1 MMRHCQYV
9 HPAQW
14 VAVGFAALLAFAV
27 PARAQVEIRWMAV
40 GSLNHWF
47 ASTGHE
53 IEEGRVSVQQDG
65 LQWPAYYKYQ
75 DMEAAS
81 GLWLGVTNWTDQGGT
96 NYLQKVV
103 HVGPRVNGLGEFYP
117 VSFKTVSRF
126 APPTVYAD
134 GNVSTGG
141 APLSSTTID
150 PTLKC
155 DRMIINTAN
164 TAIGVTMTR
173 KILAWCQTYNDNY
186 FIYEYTFTNTGQIDG
201 TASAPLAGQTLN
213 GFRVFIQSRYAC
225 TYDGSQEIN
234 NQTSWG
240 INSMNDARGDGVK
253 PDPVGQ
259 QFRCRYTWQGLYPT
273 FTAYSN
279 IGAPMFTPALPA
291 NDPADTVGR
300 LAAAQ
305 FVGTVTLHAD
315 RSATDTTDD
324 LSQPSTTTYFG
335 SDEKLNPPTSNNSQF
350 NNAYMTAEYAVM
362 SSGHANPRHAD
373 KVQPDGAF
381 DLPTG
386 DPSLGTTG
394 GLSNADGYGPYT
406 LAPGQSIHIVCAE
419 GASGLSRAAC
429 ISVGH
434 AFKAAG
440 GGIVTPAAK
449 AKNDS
454 VLTGRDSLFQTFK
467 RAMANYTS
475 GYNIPQPPLP
485 PKTLNVQSAGD
496 GVVLNWDVYG
506 GDPLLQGFKIYR
518 ARDRSDGTYSLVTT
532 LGPAE
537 RGYKDTALSR
547 GYDYYYYVVSMGPVI
562 TSDPSNG
569 STPVGGPLTSN
580 RIMSQTY
587 DKVNLLRASVET
599 PLPTIRIVPNPFSL
613 AADIS
618 RLRWGSLEGDRIA
631 FFNIPGQC
639 KIKIYTETGQL
650 IKEII
655 HSNGSGDEYW
665 NSNTSSGQVIVSG
678 VYIVVFENM
687 KTGERT
693 IRKLA
698 VIR

>member
-1 MMRHCQYV
+1 MRHRQYA
-9 HPAQW
+9 HSG
-14 VAVGFAALLAFAV
+14 VAFSLAALLALAV

-81 GLWLGVTNWTDQGGT
+81 GLWIGVTNWTDQTGT
-96 NYLQKVV
+96 TWLQKVV
-103 HVGPRVNGLGEFYP
+103 HVGPRVNGLGEFFP
-117 VSFKTVSRF
+117 VTFKTINRF
-126 APPTVYAD
+126 DPPTVYAD
-134 GNVSTGG
+134 GVVSVGG
-141 APLSSTTID
+141 APLSSSTTD

-155 DRMIINTAN
+155 DRMIINTDN

-201 TASAPLAGQTLN
+201 TTAAPLAGQTLN
-213 GFRVFIQSRYAC
+213 GLRIFIQSRYAC
-225 TYDGSQEIN
+225 TYDGSQEIGN
-234 NQTSWG
+234 PTSWG

-253 PDPVGQ
+253 PDPAGQ
-259 QFRCRYTWQGLYPT
+259 QFRCRYTWQGLFPT

-291 NDPADTVGR
+291 DDPADTVGR

-305 FVGTVTLHAD
+305 FIGTETLHAD
-315 RSATDTTDD
+315 KSATDTTDD
-324 LSQPSTTTYFG
+324 PSQPSTTTYFG

-350 NNAYMTAEYAVM
+350 NVPYMAAEYAVM
-362 SSGHANPRHAD
+362 SSGHASPRHAD

-381 DLPTG
+381 DVPTG

-394 GLSNADGYGPYT
+394 GFTNADGYGPYT
-406 LAPGQSIHIVCAE
+406 LGPGQSIHIVCAE
-419 GASGLSRAAC
+419 GASGLSRTAC
-429 ISVGH
+429 LSVGH
-434 AFKAAG
+434 AFKAAVSSG
-440 GGIVTPAAK
+440 VPATVAAGTK

-454 VLTGRDSLFQTFK
+454 VLTGRDSLFQTFR
-467 RAMANYTS
+467 RALANYNS

-485 PKTLNVQSAGD
+485 PKTFTAQSAGD
-496 GVVLNWDVYG
+496 GVNLSWDVYP
-506 GDPLLQGFKIYR
+506 GDPLLKGFQIYR
-518 ARDRSDGTYSLVTT
+518 ARDRSDGTYSLVATV
-532 LGPAE
+532 GAAE
-537 RGYKDTALSR
+537 RSYKDTALSR
-547 GYDYYYYVVSMGPVI
+547 GFDYYYYLLSVGSAV
-562 TSDPSNG
+562 TSDPTG
-569 STPVGGPLTSN
+569 STPAGALLTSN
-580 RIMSQTY
+580 RLMAQTY

-599 PLPTIRIVPNPFSL
+599 PLSSIRIVPNPFSI
-613 AADIS
+613 ASDIAT
-618 RLRWGSLEGDRIA
+618 LRFGATVGDRIA

-639 KIKIYTETGQL
+639 RIRIYTEVGEL
-650 IKEII
+650 IKEIL
-655 HSNGSGDEYW
+655 HTNGSGDEYW
-665 NSNTSSGQVIVSG
+665 NSNTSSGQVVVSG

-687 KTGERT
+687 KTGERA
-693 IRKLA
+693 IKKLA

>member
-1 MMRHCQYV
+1 MMRHRQYR
-9 HPAQW
+9 HPAKW
-14 VAVGFAALLAFAV
+14 VAAGLAALLAISV
-27 PARAQVEIRWMAV
+27 PAGAQVEIRWMAI

-75 DMEAAS
+75 DVEAAS
-81 GLWLGVTNWTDQGGT
+81 GLWLGVTNWKDATGT
-96 NYLQKVV
+96 TWLQKVV

-126 APPTVYAD
+126 QPPTVFAD
-134 GNVSTGG
+134 GNASTGG
-141 APLSSTTID
+141 APLSNMTID

-155 DRMIINTAN
+155 DRMIINIDN

-173 KILAWCQTYNDNY
+173 KILAWTQTYNDNY
-186 FIYEYTFTNTGQIDG
+186 FVYEYTFTNTGQID
-201 TASAPLAGQTLN
+201 ASAAAPLSGQTLN
-213 GFRVFIQSRYAC
+213 GFYVFIQSRYSC
-225 TYDGSQEIN
+225 TYDGSQEIGN
-234 NQTSWG
+234 PTSWG

-259 QFRCRYTWQGLYPT
+259 QFRCRYTWQGLYPG
-273 FTAYSN
+273 FTKYNN

-315 RSATDTTDD
+315 RSATDSTDD

-350 NNAYMTAEYAVM
+350 NTAYMATEYAVM
-362 SSGHANPRHAD
+362 SAGHKAPRHAD
-373 KVQPDGAF
+373 VVQPDGAF
-381 DLPTG
+381 DVPTG
-386 DPSLGTTG
+386 DPSLGTSG

-419 GASGLSRAAC
+419 AVSGLSREHC
-429 ISVGH
+429 VSVGK
-434 AFKAAG
+434 AFKSG
-440 GGIVTPAAK
+440 LITTK

-454 VLTGRDSLFQTFK
+454 VLTGRDSLFQTFR
-467 RAMANYTS
+467 RAIANYAS
-475 GYNIPQPPLP
+475 GYNIPQSPLP

-496 GVVLNWDVYG
+496 GVDLSWDVYP
-506 GDPLLQGFKIYR
+506 GDPLLQGFRIYR
-518 ARDRSDGTYSLVTT
+518 ARDRSDGTYSLIAS
-532 LGPAE
+532 LASSE
-537 RGYKDTALSR
+537 RSYKDTALSR
-547 GYDYYYYVVSMGPVI
+547 GFDYYYYVVSVGPTI
-562 TSDPSNG
+562 TTDPSNG

-587 DKVNLLRASVET
+587 DKVNLLRSSVET
-599 PLPTIRIVPNPFSL
+599 PLSGIRIVPNPYSI
-613 AADIS
+613 ASDIAN
-618 RLRWGSLEGDRIA
+618 LRFGATVGDRIA
-631 FFNIPGQC
+631 FFNIPGLC
-639 KIKIYTETGQL
+639 KIRIYTETGEL
-650 IKEII
+650 IKEIL
-655 HSNGSGDEYW
+655 HTNGSGDEYW

-678 VYIVVFENM
+678 VYIVIFENM
-687 KTGERT
+687 KTGERA
-693 IRKLA
+693 IKKLA

>member
-1 MMRHCQYV
+1 MRHRQFANPV
-9 HPAQW
+9 QW
-14 VAVGFAALLAFAV
+14 VAVVLVAVLAFST

-75 DMEAAS
+75 DVEAAS

-103 HVGPRVNGLGEFYP
+103 HVGPRVNGLNEFFP

-126 APPTVYAD
+126 TPPSVFAD
-134 GNVSTGG
+134 GNPSTGG
-141 APLSSTTID
+141 APLSNTTID

-186 FIYEYTFTNTGQIDG
+186 FIYEYTFTNTGQING
-201 TASAPLAGQTLN
+201 SSAAPLASQTLN

-225 TYDGSQEIN
+225 TYDGSQEIGN
-234 NQTSWG
+234 PTSWG
-240 INSMNDARGDGVK
+240 INTMNDARGDGVK

-259 QFRCRYTWQGLYPT
+259 QFRARFAWQGLFPT
-273 FTAYSN
+273 FTKYSN
-279 IGAPMFTPALPA
+279 IGAPMFTPAAPA
-291 NDPADTVGR
+291 SDPADTVGR

-324 LSQPSTTTYFG
+324 ASQPSTTTYFG
-335 SDEKLNPPTSNNSQF
+335 SDEKLNPPTSNNDQF
-350 NNAYMTAEYAVM
+350 NIPFMNAEYAVM
-362 SSGHANPRHAD
+362 SSGHKSPRHAD
-373 KVQPDGAF
+373 VVQGDGAF
-381 DLPTG
+381 DVPTG
-386 DPSLGTTG
+386 DPSLGTSG
-394 GLSNADGYGPYT
+394 GLSSADGYGPYT
-406 LAPGQSIHIVCAE
+406 LAPGQSVHIVCAE
-419 GASGLSRAAC
+419 GVSGLSREHC
-429 ISVGH
+429 VSVGR
-434 AFKAAG
+434 AFKSG
-440 GGIVTPAAK
+440 VIDAK

-454 VLTGRDSLFQTFK
+454 VLTGRDSLFQTFR
-467 RAMANYTS
+467 RAIANYNS
-475 GYNIPQPPLP
+475 GYNIPQSPLP
-485 PKTLNVQSAGD
+485 PKTFNAQSAGD
-496 GVVLNWDVYG
+496 GVDLSWDVYP
-506 GDPLLQGFKIYR
+506 GDPLLQGFRIYR
-518 ARDRSDGTYSLVTT
+518 ARDRYDGTYSLVAS
-532 LGPAE
+532 LGAGE
-537 RGYKDTALSR
+537 RTFKDTALSR
-547 GYDYYYYVVSMGPVI
+547 GYDYYYYMVSVGPVV
-562 TSDPSNG
+562 TTDPSNG
-569 STPVGGPLTSN
+569 STPVGVPLTSN

-599 PLPTIRIVPNPFSL
+599 PLSRIRIVPNPFSI
-613 AADIS
+613 ASDIS
-618 RLRWGSLEGDRIA
+618 TLRFGATVGDRIA

-639 KIKIYTETGQL
+639 KIRIYTETGEL
-650 IKEII
+650 IKEIL
-655 HSNGSGDEYW
+655 HTNGSGDEYW

-678 VYIVVFENM
+678 VYIVIFENM
-687 KTGERT
+687 KTGERA
-693 IRKLA
+693 IKKLA

>member
-1 MMRHCQYV
+1 MRHRQYA

-14 VAVGFAALLAFAV
+14 VVVGIAALLACAV

-81 GLWLGVTNWTDQGGT
+81 GLWLGVTNWKDATGT
-96 NYLQKVV
+96 TWPYKVV

-117 VSFKTVSRF
+117 VTFKTVSRF
-126 APPTVYAD
+126 TPPAVFAD
-134 GNVSTGG
+134 GTVSTGG
-141 APLSSTTID
+141 APLSNTTVD

-155 DRMIINTAN
+155 DRMIINVDN

-201 TASAPLAGQTLN
+201 TAAAPLAGQTIN
-213 GFRVFIQSRYAC
+213 GLYVFIQSRYAC
-225 TYDGSQEIN
+225 TYDGSQEIGN
-234 NQTSWG
+234 PTSYG
-240 INSMNDARGDGVK
+240 INSMDDARGDGVK
-253 PDPVGQ
+253 PDPAGQ
-259 QFRCRYTWQGLYPT
+259 QFRCRFTWQGLFPP
-273 FTAYSN
+273 FTKYSN

-305 FVGTVTLHAD
+305 FIGTVTLHAD
-315 RSATDTTDD
+315 KSATDSTDD
-324 LSQPSTTTYFG
+324 VTQPSTTTYFN

-350 NNAYMTAEYAVM
+350 NTAYMLAEYTVM
-362 SSGHANPRHAD
+362 SKGVDGNPHTSPRQAD
-373 KVQPDGAF
+373 KAQPDGAF
-381 DLPTG
+381 DVPTG

-394 GLSNADGYGPYT
+394 GFTNADGYGPYT

-419 GASGLSRAAC
+419 GASGLSREHC
-429 ISVGH
+429 LSVGK
-434 AFKAAG
+434 AFKTGA
-440 GGIVTPAAK
+440 ITAK

-467 RAMANYTS
+467 RAMANYNS

-485 PKTLNVQSAGD
+485 PKTLNAASAGD
-496 GVVLNWDVYG
+496 GVDLTWDVYG
-506 GDPLLQGFKIYR
+506 GDPLLQGFQIYR
-518 ARDRSDGTYSLVTT
+518 ARDRSDGTYSLVTS
-532 LGPAE
+532 LGASA
-537 RGYKDTALSR
+537 RSYKDTALSR
-547 GYDYYYYVVSMGPVI
+547 GFNYYYYVVSLGSVV
-562 TSDPSNG
+562 TSDPTG
-569 STPVGGPLTSN
+569 STPVGALMTSN
-580 RIMSQTY
+580 RIMTQTY

-599 PLPTIRIVPNPFSL
+599 PLSGIRIVPNPFSI
-613 AADIS
+613 ASDIAT
-618 RLRWGSLEGDRIA
+618 LRFGATVGDRIA
-631 FFNIPGQC
+631 FFNIPAQC
-639 KIKIYTETGQL
+639 KIRIYTEVGEL
-650 IKEII
+650 IKEIL
-655 HSNGSGDEYW
+655 HTNGSGDEYW

-687 KTGERT
+687 KTGERA
-693 IRKLA
+693 IKKLA